1 VRGYRPNRSGGP
13 WTCYL
18 VAVLFL
24 LVLPLLPLG
33 AELLFTQ
40 QIAMSSMMLMTATY
54 SISLSAS
61 SRHVGRWA
69 VGLILGLTFAT
80 LFGWWMGRGDGMAA
94 AFRLQP
100 GPAAHAGWFWAS
112 AGGIIFIF
120 MLHLHER
127 YQRHVT
133 DLDPFPEFLGG
144 DRWSR

>member
-13 WTCYL
+13 WTSYL

-24 LVLPLLPLG
+24 LLLPLFPLG

-40 QIAMSSMMLMTATY
+40 QIAISSLMLMTATY
-54 SISLSAS
+54 ATSLSAS

-69 VGLILGLTFAT
+69 FGLVTGPAFAT
-80 LFGWWMGRGDGMAA
+80 FFGWSMGRGDGMAA

-100 GPAAHAGWFWAS
+100 GPPAHPRWFWTSLA
-112 AGGIIFIF
+112 AITVIFF
-120 MLHLHER
+120 MHLHEH

-133 DLDPFPEFLGG
+133 DRDPFPEFLGG
-144 DRWSR
+144 D